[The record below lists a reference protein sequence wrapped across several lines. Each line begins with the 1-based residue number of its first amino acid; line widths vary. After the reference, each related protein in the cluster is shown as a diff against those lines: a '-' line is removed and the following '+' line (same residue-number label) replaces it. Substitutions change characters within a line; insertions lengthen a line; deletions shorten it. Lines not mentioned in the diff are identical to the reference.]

1 MAPELSQTKPAS
13 ESDVIRSPASA
24 SSSSVEKCE
33 AFSRGGSR
41 QAETE
46 RQPAAGTGQQW
57 LALAGSGPNETSS
70 EADEEKNEAKD
81 EDDAKDKNYAKDE
94 SERKYGSG
102 E

>member
-1 MAPELSQTKPAS
+1 MTNPAALALSCA
-13 ESDVIRSPASA
+13 ALF
-24 SSSSVEKCE
+24 CW
-33 AFSRGGSR
+33 GSR

-81 EDDAKDKNYAKDE
+81 EAE
-94 SERKYGSG
+94 IKYVIWNWRV

>member
-1 MAPELSQTKPAS
+1 MTNPATPALSCA
-13 ESDVIRSPASA
+13 ALF
-24 SSSSVEKCE
+24 CW
-33 AFSRGGSR
+33 GSR

-46 RQPAAGTGQQW
+46 RQPAAGTGQQRP
-57 LALAGSGPNETSS
+57 ALAGSGPNETSS